1 MVFPHEDSAFRDLLE
16 AAAQPIGLPTS
27 LVEKDYWV
35 SHTLW
40 SIQQAGFELWFKGGT
55 SLSKGFGLIERF
67 SEDLDLKLARDDLPT
82 VESWTSESKGRIAQ
96 REAFF
101 RALVERLPVLTEAG
115 NTLDE
120 VQLDPRWRS
129 ANVHVRYPGEFSGE
143 LLEPNRAFV
152 LLEVGH
158 ARVTPSV
165 ERDLTSFVHDFLAA
179 KSLLDDYDDN
189 QPRAVRCVHP
199 LVTLLE
205 KLEAISRR
213 FEAGHDPAGY
223 VRHYEDAARI
233 VGGDLPDLEQTPAG
247 LYELMHQT
255 RDLRRDL
262 HPDDL
267 AFTPGES
274 SAWALLEKAH
284 AGIGHMFWGPRIAL
298 PTTCETLRAWI
309 REHLAP

>member
-1 MVFPHEDSAFRDLLE
+1 VGFPHEDAAFRDLLE

-40 SIQQAGFELWFKGGT
+40 SLQQAGFELWFKGGT

-67 SEDLDLKLARDDLPT
+67 SEDLDLKLARDDLPV
-82 VESWTSESKGRIAQ
+82 VESWSSESKRRIAQ

-115 NTLDE
+115 NALGD
-120 VQLDPRWRS
+120 VQLDLRWRS
-129 ANVHVRYPGEFSGE
+129 ANIHVRYPGEFSSE
-143 LLEPNRAFV
+143 LIEPNRGFV

-158 ARVTPSV
+158 ARVTPFV
-165 ERDLTSFVHDFLAA
+165 ERDLTSFVHDFLEAQG
-179 KSLLDDYDDN
+179 LLDDFKDN
-189 QPRAVRCVHP
+189 RPRSVRCVHP

-233 VGGDLPDLEQTPAG
+233 VASDLPDLDQTPAE
-247 LYELMHQT
+247 LCELMHAS

-262 HPDDL
+262 RAEGP
-267 AFTPGES
+267 AFMPSEDG
-274 SAWALLEKAH
+274 AWQALEKAH
-284 AGIGHMFWGPRIAL
+284 AEIGHMFWGARIVL
-298 PTTCETLRAWI
+298 PKACEAIRAWT
-309 REHLAP
+309 ESNL

>member
-1 MVFPHEDSAFRDLLE
+1 MAPPHEDSAFRDLLE

-40 SIQQAGFELWFKGGT
+40 SLQQAGFELWFKGGT

-67 SEDLDLKLARDDLPT
+67 SEDLDLKVSRADLPI
-82 VESWTSESKGRIAQ
+82 VESWTSESRGRIAQ

-101 RALVERLPVLTEAG
+101 RALVQQLPILCEAG
-115 NTLDE
+115 NVLDA
-120 VQLDPRWRS
+120 VQFDPRWRS
-129 ANVHVRYPGEFSGE
+129 ANIHVRYPGEFSKE
-143 LLEPNRAFV
+143 LLEPNRPFV

-158 ARVTPSV
+158 ARVTPFV
-165 ERDLTSFVHDFLAA
+165 ERDLTSFVHDFLAGEG
-179 KSLLDDYDDN
+179 LLNEYDDN
-189 QPRAVRCVHP
+189 QPRKVRCVHP

-233 VGGDLPDLEQTPAG
+233 VASDLPDLDETPAQ
-247 LYELMHQT
+247 LSARMHQT
-255 RDLRRDL
+255 RDLRRTLGSGDSAL
-262 HPDDL
+262 NP
-267 AFTPGES
+267 AKGPGWQS
-274 SAWALLEKAH
+274 LEKAH
-284 AGIGHMFWGPRIAL
+284 AEIGHMFWGPRI
-298 PTTCETLRAWI
+298 TLDEACSAI
-309 REHLAP
+309 RTWLDVNL